1 MPPSSSR
8 TRRLLRAIAAGASAV
23 VVVLASV
30 AVGLPATAAEP
41 AVPGDIADGG
51 YIISDAEFFA
61 SGSLTAAQVQS
72 FLASKVPVCKAKS
85 GAPACLKSFT
95 ANVPAKAAD
104 SYCAALPKA
113 TKARASAIIV
123 SVAKACGINPKVLV
137 VMLQKEQGL
146 VTSTAPSE
154 WSYRAAM
161 GQSCPDTAPCSAAAA
176 GFVNQVYLG
185 ARQMQIYTKKPTS
198 FRYRAGQAN
207 TVKWHPSAD
216 CGTSAVVIRNQATA
230 NLYNYTPYR
239 PNISA
244 LAGGYGSGDP
254 CSAYGNRNFYNY
266 YVDWFAKDAKTTVG
280 APATIAPCTKPPAS
294 EITPRGD
301 IATIRA
307 NATTVRSA
315 PSVMCESGRVS
326 AAKGT
331 RYLLTGEYAG
341 WLRLRTS
348 AGKTLWTFGTN
359 ATVTYLTPAPITKRE
374 SFTAPK

>member
-8 TRRLLRAIAAGASAV
+8 SRRLLRAIAAGAGAL
-23 VVVLASV
+23 VVVLASLT
-30 AVGLPATAAEP
+30 ALSAAAAEAP
-41 AVPGDIADGG
+41 VPGDIADGG
-51 YIISDAEFFA
+51 YLISDAEFFA
-61 SGSLTAAQVQS
+61 SGSLTTAQVQS
-72 FLASKVPVCKAKS
+72 FLASKVPTCRAKS
-85 GAPACLKSFT
+85 GAPTCLKSFT

-123 SVAKACGINPKVLV
+123 AVAKACGINPKVIV

-198 FRYRAGQAN
+198 FGYRAGQAN

-216 CGTSAVVIRNQATA
+216 CGTSTVVIRNQATA

-244 LAGGYGSGDP
+244 LAGGYGAGDP

-280 APATIAPCTKPPAS
+280 APATVAPCTKPPAS
-294 EITPRGD
+294 EIVRRGD

-307 NATTVRSA
+307 NATTVRTA

-326 AAKGT
+326 AKKGA

-348 AGKTLWTFGTN
+348 SGKTLWTFGTN
-359 ATVTYLTPAPITKRE
+359 ATVTYLTPAPTTTKRE